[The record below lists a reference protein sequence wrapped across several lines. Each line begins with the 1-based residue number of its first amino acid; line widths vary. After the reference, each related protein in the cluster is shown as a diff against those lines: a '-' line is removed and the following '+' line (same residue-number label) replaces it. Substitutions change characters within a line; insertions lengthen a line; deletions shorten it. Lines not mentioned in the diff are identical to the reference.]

1 MRITESVYIK
11 ALKESKNDPLIN
23 ADFNGIIKEET
34 GRVSWYQ
41 VDTKDFEY
49 VSQHVSQY
57 RVYYTGSK

>member
-1 MRITESVYIK
+1 MKITESAYIK

-23 ADFNGIIKEET
+23 ADFNGIIKGDTENEA
-34 GRVSWYQ
+34 WYQ

-49 VSQHVSQY
+49 VSQHVSQH